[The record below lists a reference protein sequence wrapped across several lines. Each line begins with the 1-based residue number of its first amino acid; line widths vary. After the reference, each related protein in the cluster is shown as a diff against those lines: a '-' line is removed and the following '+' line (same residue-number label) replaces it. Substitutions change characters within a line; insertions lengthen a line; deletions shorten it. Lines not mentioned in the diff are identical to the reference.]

1 MLRDQSAVRKSIV
14 AAFRKTRRHLGRLL
28 VSYVVIAVVALAILV
43 VGILLWHAIVPPS
56 SVLGAFI
63 VGEATLLLLL
73 GTRFWQRAT
82 AVAFYM
88 KETFE
93 PVEESRPTPA
103 YAAPVIP

>member
-1 MLRDQSAVRKSIV
+1 
-14 AAFRKTRRHLGRLL
+14 
-28 VSYVVIAVVALAILV
+28 V

-82 AVAFYM
+82 AVAFYV
-88 KETFE
+88 KEINE
-93 PVEESRPTPA
+93 PIEEARSIPA
-103 YAAPVIP
+103 FAIS